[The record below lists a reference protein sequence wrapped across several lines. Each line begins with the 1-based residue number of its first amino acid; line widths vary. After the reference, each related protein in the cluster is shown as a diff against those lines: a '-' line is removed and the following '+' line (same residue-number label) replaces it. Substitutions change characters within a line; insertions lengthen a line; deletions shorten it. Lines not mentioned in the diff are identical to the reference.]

1 MNLKQAARRLGIHY
15 QTAYKLVRS
24 GRLAAIRVGGGY
36 EISEAALARY
46 LAERE
51 AVRRV
56 PLADAAVSEPEP
68 IDDFLGLLDAAS
80 SALGATTLSSR
91 AVLDVV
97 GEGLSRVLGDLAV
110 VRPLSRDGRWL
121 LPGSVHHLDPRRRC
135 IATTEVDAFPK
146 PASDGHEGVAIATRA
161 PVFIPH
167 VPQDRVRAQTRP
179 ELMQY
184 LDEGGI
190 HSLICIPAMYEG
202 EVLAVVTVTRD
213 TPGRPY
219 TRDDVALVT
228 KLAAVVG
235 AAIAR
240 AHAAAEGW
248 QRRHALMTA
257 VANVRHDELSGNGAR
272 RLLAAEGSAE
282 VVCDVEG
289 VITCANA
296 PASRLAGKHP
306 EALVGAHVEQLASAA
321 EHGALRELVE
331 RLLVGELTYA
341 DAAHTVA
348 VSDGS
353 ERRIALHYGVVR
365 NAAAEALALVVVA
378 HELAEPEI
386 YETAEAVAS

>member
-56 PLADAAVSEPEP
+56 PLAEAPAPEADTADNTDALVDAATAA
-68 IDDFLGLLDAAS
+68 LD
-80 SALGATTLSSR
+80 ATTLSAR

-97 GEGLSRVLGDLAV
+97 TEGLSRALGDLAV

-121 LPGSVHHLDPRRRC
+121 LPGSVHHLDARRRS
-135 IATTEVDAFPK
+135 IAITEVDSFPK
-146 PASDGHEGVAIATRA
+146 ATSEGQEGVAIANRG

-167 VPQDRVRAQTRP
+167 VPQDRLRAQTRP
-179 ELMQY
+179 ELLQY
-184 LDEGGI
+184 LDDGGV
-190 HSLICIPAMYEG
+190 HSLISVPAMHDG
-202 EVLAVVTVTRD
+202 DVLAVVTVTRD
-213 TPGRPY
+213 SPGRPY

-228 KLAAVVG
+228 RLASIVG

-240 AHAAAEGW
+240 AHAISEGW

-257 VANVRHDELSGNGAR
+257 VAGLGDADLEEVSTR

-282 VVCDVEG
+282 VVCGVDG
-289 VITCANA
+289 VIVCANA
-296 PASRLAGKHP
+296 PAGRLVAIRP
-306 EALVGAHVEQLASAA
+306 EALVGRHVGEFASESDQPSEQ
-321 EHGALRELVE
+321 ELVE
-331 RLLVGELTYA
+331 RLLIGELTYA
-341 DAAHTVA
+341 DSVRTV
-348 VSDGS
+348 VSADGLS
-353 ERRIALHYGVVR
+353 HRVALQHGVVR
-365 NAAAEALALVVVA
+365 NDAAEPTALVVVA
-378 HELAEPEI
+378 YELAEPEV
-386 YETAEAVAS
+386 YEPASAIAS